1 MFSYIWYDVTFL
13 YDNNFFVIIPFLISF
28 WNPLNRTMQFLLV
41 LTLYPIIESTPPLSL
56 LVLDVFFSP
65 LLAPWKRIETRE
77 VLLVLSRATGFQ
89 KCAPFLEFIIFIH
102 YIIIEIIHFCL
113 LILLLNFYINNAIF
127 LIPTSRMS
135 ILLLVYLFVLEQLGS
150 WNEWKLLR
158 NSFINHIYE
167 IYPICIWKRSDT
179 WDFMLPRMKK
189 SDLSNVHCVGFCM
202 VFCNQ
207 M

>member
-1 MFSYIWYDVTFL
+1 
-13 YDNNFFVIIPFLISF
+13 
-28 WNPLNRTMQFLLV
+28 MQFLFV

-65 LLAPWKRIETRE
+65 LLAPWKRIATRE

-135 ILLLVYLFVLEQLGS
+135 ILLLVYLFVLEQLVHEMS
-150 WNEWKLLR
+150 E
-158 NSFINHIYE
+158 SFYE
-167 IYPICIWKRSDT
+167 IHLSIS
-179 WDFMLPRMKK
+179 MKYIQFVYENGQIPEI
-189 SDLSNVHCVGFCM
+189 SCCLV
-202 VFCNQ
+202 
-207 M
+207 